1 MVVFTRY
8 FIALNRA
15 SLALTHATS
24 NFIPASKVLSAL
36 YFPSFYRCYVTNFY
50 VLNYVIEGDE
60 RDGRVFAVPCEALQL
75 TAA

>member
-24 NFIPASKVLSAL
+24 NFIPASKVLNAL
-36 YFPSFYRCYVTNFY
+36 YFPSFYRRYVTNFY
-50 VLNYVIEGDE
+50 VLNYVIEGDGVTVGYSQY
-60 RDGRVFAVPCEALQL
+60 RARLYS
-75 TAA
+75 